1 MIKEPK
7 TIDFCTS
14 GRQLSNEDFVLIS
27 QWIATDK
34 KKQADKVIKGS
45 MKRQKKCAQAERSEQ
60 NNISQE

>member
-45 MKRQKKCAQAERSEQ
+45 MKRQKKYAQAERSEQ